1 MRYIPFLAIVVLAAV
16 CLGLGVWL
24 SAAWLWPLALL
35 GPLVLI
41 GVWDLCQPGHTLM
54 RLYPV
59 SAHFRWFCEWLRPYM
74 REYLLDSDHPG
85 RPYTHKQRALVYRR
99 AQEGVKIGR
108 ASGRESVGQSEWI
121 AVGDRT

>member
-59 SAHFRWFCEWLRPYM
+59 SAHFPWFCEWLRPYM
-74 REYLLDSDHPG
+74 REYLLTTTPQAGPTPPHQPPLPTRR
-85 RPYTHKQRALVYRR
+85 RP
-99 AQEGVKIGR
+99 
-108 ASGRESVGQSEWI
+108 
-121 AVGDRT
+121 